1 MASITFALPP
11 KRIDES
17 YILRILQDG
26 RCPVRIVEVRV
37 YEKGVMFGPRVPV
50 SNRRFEVGN
59 DLTEAAKDI
68 SKYIVDSGSIEVT
81 VVASDQG

>member
-11 KRIDES
+11 KRIDEA

-26 RCPVRIVEVRV
+26 RCRIVEVRV
-37 YEKGVMFGPRVPV
+37 YEKGSMFGPRVPA

-59 DLTEAAKDI
+59 DLTKAAKDI

-81 VVASDQG
+81 VVASDQS